1 MRPPDTRLR
10 LLWSR
15 RRRHARAAGQ
25 ADILKGQG
33 DILEGEAYGTA
44 ATLAQ
49 QNAQFTAQS
58 TAIQVAQADRSLYM
72 NIGAGKAA
80 AAGAGGTG
88 GGSAGDILRS
98 SAEQGAL
105 NRGVLQQ
112 QGLITQAGYEEQAT
126 SYGIMQKAAGVAASA
141 ENVAAA
147 GEQAAAGYEDTAKA
161 IKQSQTG
168 DFIRQPSKA
177 LPASLRWCWR
187 YRQAG
192 LHLQPARPWK
202 GLLAA
207 ALPAG
212 YRHHKPNESHIDD
225 SSPEKIRTCS
235 SGVCCTR
242 NARLRR
248 HDGWAAEHFKCLKPR
263 PSCQAP

>member
-1 MRPPDTRLR
+1 MPSLNLFSSGVSDITSGISSLFAGEATGYQAAAAEEQAAA
-10 LLWSR
+10 
-15 RRRHARAAGQ
+15 ARAAGQ

-147 GEQAAAGYEDTAKA
+147 GEQAAAAGYEDTAKA

-168 DFIRQPSKA
+168 DFISA
-177 LPASLRWCWR
+177 AIEGVAGIASLVL
-187 YRQAG
+187 AIPTG
-192 LHLQPARPWK
+192 GAS
-202 GLLAA
+202 LAA
-207 ALPAG
+207 GAAVEGALSGGSAG
-212 YRHHKPNESHIDD
+212 GIS
-225 SSPEKIRTCS
+225 
-235 SGVCCTR
+235 
-242 NARLRR
+242 
-248 HDGWAAEHFKCLKPR
+248 
-263 PSCQAP
+263 AP